1 MHRLVMLNLWTL
13 SKWASTDHQCST
25 KISISCWRRKT
36 VISILL
42 PDWSDSTSHWSD
54 GVSDKV
60 TWLLKNHRRRP
71 DFPIYDRIQ
80 FISIVFFIGWNH
92 KAALQGLAT
101 TCLSVSRLPPPPQFH
116 RRSLIVQLFI
126 TNQQNPPFLQSS
138 LSLDATDIRLSC
150 KEIIPLRSKTPDPR
164 VRNQRPHVYFLCLA
178 FPSISQFNLNQLSW
192 IKIVFNKLIILPVYH

>member
-25 KISISCWRRKT
+25 EISISCWRRKT

-60 TWLLKNHRRRP
+60 TWLLKNHRRRI
-71 DFPIYDRIQ
+71 FPSMTGSSSSLSCFLSAETIKPLCR
-80 FISIVFFIGWNH
+80 GW
-92 KAALQGLAT
+92 QRRV
-101 TCLSVSRLPPPPQFH
+101 CLSVVSPPSPISPEKSH
-116 RRSLIVQLFI
+116 TLVVQLFI

-138 LSLDATDIRLSC
+138 LSGCNWYQIIVQRDYPIEVQNARSKSSESETTCLFFMSRLS
-150 KEIIPLRSKTPDPR
+150 KHQS
-164 VRNQRPHVYFLCLA
+164 V
-178 FPSISQFNLNQLSW
+178 
-192 IKIVFNKLIILPVYH
+192 

>member
-1 MHRLVMLNLWTL
+1 MLNLWTL
-13 SKWASTDHQCST
+13 SKWASTDHQCCT
-25 KISISCWRRKT
+25 EISISCWRRKT

-101 TCLSVSRLPPPPQFH
+101 TCLSVSRLPPPPPFR

-138 LSLDATDIRLSC
+138 LSGC
-150 KEIIPLRSKTPDPR
+150 NWYQIIVQRDYPIEVQNARSKSSESETT
-164 VRNQRPHVYFLCLA
+164 CLFFYVSPFQA
-178 FPSISQFNLNQLSW
+178 SVS
-192 IKIVFNKLIILPVYH
+192 LI

>member
-1 MHRLVMLNLWTL
+1 MLNLWTL

-25 KISISCWRRKT
+25 EISISCWRRKT

-101 TCLSVSRLPPPPQFH
+101 TCLSVSRLPPSPISPEKSH
-116 RRSLIVQLFI
+116 RPAIYNQPTKSTLSAILSLWMQLISDYRAKRLSHWGPKRQIQELGIRDHMFIFYGSPFQASVSLI
-126 TNQQNPPFLQSS
+126 
-138 LSLDATDIRLSC
+138 
-150 KEIIPLRSKTPDPR
+150 
-164 VRNQRPHVYFLCLA
+164 
-178 FPSISQFNLNQLSW
+178 
-192 IKIVFNKLIILPVYH
+192 